1 MARGLVLI
9 SVVAFAVSG
18 ALMVIV
24 PGSMLGVVGVP
35 ADPNTEFLIRTE
47 GIALLFGAVVLWAIR
62 DARPPAMRIVLLG
75 LAGYYILGATVDL
88 AAYSEE
94 IVGTAS
100 LPSAAIRI
108 ALGLACL
115 VAIGRT

>member
-1 MARGLVLI
+1 VARGLVLI

-24 PGSMLGVVGVP
+24 PAAMLGVVGVP
-35 ADPNTEFLIRTE
+35 SDSTSEFLLRTQ
-47 GIALLFGAVVLWAIR
+47 GVALLFGAIVLWAVR

-75 LAGYYILGATVDL
+75 LAGYYVLSATVDL
-88 AAYSEE
+88 AAYSEQL
-94 IVGTAS
+94 VGTTS
-100 LPSAAIRI
+100 LPSAAVRI
-108 ALGLACL
+108 VLGLACV

>member
-24 PGSMLGVVGVP
+24 PGAMLNVVDVP
-35 ADPNTEFLIRTE
+35 IDSNTEFLLRTE
-47 GIALLFGAVVLWAIR
+47 GVALLFGAVLLWAVR
-62 DARPPAMRIVLLG
+62 DARPQVMRIVLLG
-75 LAGYYILGATVDL
+75 LAGYYILSATVDI
-88 AAYSEE
+88 AAYADET
-94 IVGTAS
+94 VGTAS
-100 LPSAAIRI
+100 LPSAATRI
-108 ALGLACL
+108 AVGLACL

>member
-9 SVVAFAVSG
+9 SVVAFAVTG

-24 PGSMLGVVGVP
+24 PSAMLNVVDV
-35 ADPNTEFLIRTE
+35 ATDSNTEFLIRTE
-47 GIALLFGAVVLWAIR
+47 GIALLFGAIVLWAVR

-75 LAGYYILGATVDL
+75 LAGYYILSATVDL

-100 LPSAAIRI
+100 LPSAAVRI
-108 ALGLACL
+108 VLGLACL

>member
-18 ALMVIV
+18 VLMVIV
-24 PGSMLGVVGVP
+24 PGAMLNVVDV
-35 ADPNTEFLIRTE
+35 AIDSNTKFLLRTE
-47 GIALLFGAVVLWAIR
+47 GIALLFGAVILWAVR
-62 DARPPAMRIVLLG
+62 DARPPAMRIALLG
-75 LAGYYILGATVDL
+75 LAGYYILSATVDL
-88 AAYSEE
+88 AAYSDQT
-94 IVGTAS
+94 VGTTA

-108 ALGLACL
+108 VLGLLCL

>member
-9 SVVAFAVSG
+9 SVIAFAVTG

-24 PGSMLGVVGVP
+24 PSAMLGVVGVP
-35 ADPNTEFLIRTE
+35 SDSSSEFLIRTE
-47 GIALLFGAVVLWAIR
+47 GVALLFGAIVLWAAR
-62 DARPPAMRIVLLG
+62 DARPPAMRLVLLG
-75 LAGYYILGATVDL
+75 LAGYYILSATVDL

-100 LPSAAIRI
+100 LPSAAVRV

-115 VAIGRT
+115 LAIGRT